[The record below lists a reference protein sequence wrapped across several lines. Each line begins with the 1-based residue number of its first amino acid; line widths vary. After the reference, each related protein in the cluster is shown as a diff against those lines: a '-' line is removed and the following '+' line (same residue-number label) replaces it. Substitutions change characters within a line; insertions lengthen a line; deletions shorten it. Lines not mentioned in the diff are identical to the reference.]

1 MKNIILSL
9 VSLLILFTWY
19 TVAVLKDVGDR
30 EKLYQLSLDYYHDIC
45 SQDEEACQ
53 ELSPPTE
60 YKMDTF
66 GQMFYTMKTSHF
78 NNMILI
84 FVVFITIPGMYQFY
98 KELKSG
104 YIKNVI
110 IRKKYSTYLKEQ
122 YKNALLRTI
131 FIIPILFLLCFLV
144 TFILCD
150 GIVDI
155 NYTFTHAMPGISL
168 PSLVYLEHPLL
179 FSFVYLVNF
188 VLLEI
193 LCLNIGFLCV
203 KKAKNFVLAIIM
215 SLLIYFLLNIVCSVL
230 IGTILF
236 ELILGIENATTYVSF
251 YNLISY
257 EAPIYHATIFGLLYM
272 VLFMIIIVFISTII
286 LYFSYRNAEK
296 VMIEI
301 EK

>member
-1 MKNIILSL
+1 MVTINSSIVKKVFKKIKEYPEIIIARHVGPDPDAIASTIALRDSIRL
-9 VSLLILFTWY
+9 TFPEKEVYAVGLGVSKFKYYGILD
-19 TVAVLKDVGDR
+19 KID
-30 EKLYQLSLDYYHDIC
+30 
-45 SQDEEACQ
+45 
-53 ELSPPTE
+53 
-60 YKMDTF
+60 
-66 GQMFYTMKTSHF
+66 
-78 NNMILI
+78 N
-84 FVVFITIPGMYQFY
+84 
-98 KELKSG
+98 
-104 YIKNVI
+104 
-110 IRKKYSTYLKEQ
+110 EQ